1 MIAVIIQMRLLAISH
16 HVMEVNLDV
25 PMLSVYQQ
33 IFTVTDIMIV
43 RMKVMR
49 PIVQLLHVPTIN
61 FCAPMEAQI
70 KHQSVLQ
77 NHSCVMEKKIAM
89 MAQTRKLLAQHL
101 HVQL

>member
-1 MIAVIIQMRLLAISH
+1 
-16 HVMEVNLDV
+16 MEVNLDV

-43 RMKVMR
+43 LMKVMR

-61 FCAPMEAQI
+61 SCVPMEVQI

-77 NHSCVMEKKIAM
+77 NHSYVMERETAM
-89 MAQTRKLLAQHL
+89 MVQTRKLLAQHP